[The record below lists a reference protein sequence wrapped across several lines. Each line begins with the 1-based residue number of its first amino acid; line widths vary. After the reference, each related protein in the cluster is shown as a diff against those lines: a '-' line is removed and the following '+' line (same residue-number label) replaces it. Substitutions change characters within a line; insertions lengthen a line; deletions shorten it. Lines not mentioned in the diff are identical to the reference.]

1 MAGLA
6 PKLPLSYNSGD
17 GFTLIKN
24 FRELA
29 KQNFKMLI
37 LTLPGERVMEPNFG
51 VGITQFL
58 FSNFHANTY
67 MEIDSK
73 IREQTRAYMPFIEI
87 VDISFDSAGQD
98 MNMLAVSIK
107 YDIPRIGAKD
117 LLEFTI

>member
-1 MAGLA
+1 VAGLA

>member
-6 PKLPLSYNSGD
+6 PKLPLTYNSRD
-17 GFTLIKN
+17 GFTLLKN
-24 FRELA
+24 FQELA

-37 LTLPGERVMEPNFG
+37 LTIPGERVMEPNFG

-73 IREQTRAYMPFIEI
+73 IRSQTKAYMPFVEI
-87 VDISFDSAGQD
+87 IDISFDSGGQD
-98 MNMLAVSIK
+98 MNLLAVSIK
-107 YDIPRIGAKD
+107 YSIPRIGVAD